1 MSVLVRGEGFGSYYR
16 KRIMHEAID
25 LAAHACAVPYND
37 VVAGRRSGPVA
48 FARQV
53 AMYLCHVV
61 GDLSIRD
68 VADELARDRST
79 VSHACHAIEDRRD
92 DPVFDRDVEA
102 LEEAL
107 RLRIKKLIDE
117 IVADTNYEKKGLRL
131 SA

>member
-16 KRIMHEAID
+16 KRIMHEAIE
-25 LAAHACAVPYND
+25 LAANACSVPYND
-37 VVAGRRSGPVA
+37 ILAGRRNGPVA

-79 VSHACHAIEDRRD
+79 VSHACHAIEDRRE
-92 DPVFDRDVEA
+92 DPVFDRDIDA
-102 LEEAL
+102 LEAAL
-107 RLRIKKLIDE
+107 RMRIKSLIDE
-117 IVADTNYEKKGLRL
+117 IVNQTGYEKKGVRL